1 MFGKTLKAFILLQLV
16 VLVTLAPILFAQRLG
31 PQRVPSIGEQQ
42 RAHEEFL
49 NQYPEETRATIR
61 ANRGFTMQIPG
72 HSAPAYI
79 SPAHIGYYRAIKV
92 PSESL
97 KECLLNHMMER
108 GQPFFAEHP
117 GGDLYFYSERTR
129 GKGFEEE
136 QVEETQAA
144 GVREVLSREGSR
156 TVILPKSNLAGEV
169 AETSRKARSGN
180 SSLRK
185 IWKRD
190 FPESLARTSVQNT
203 LSSIDEEKAMLF
215 EEDQNKLL
223 DTELLKHQRYGNLVP
238 VRTNPLRLTQGE
250 VPDVPA
256 TAAEAAPVQ
265 EVAAPATAANPV
277 RSVTAPATTTK
288 GSWFSGWKFPSP
300 GAATTTKGSWFS
312 GWKFPSPGAATT
324 TKGSW
329 FSGWKFPSPGAATTT
344 KGSWFS
350 GWKFPSPGDRSL
362 SPPSS
367 TKQVNRLLETS
378 KLTRSAGSRFQLTP
392 AGYQR
397 QALAIK
403 MPGNGWSGAIANRM
417 MRKKRPFFVEGADRN
432 VWYRNPENQPT
443 RFVRTKDRFDEGV
456 RRANSEHEVTTAKM
470 PPSAIRPAA
479 TEARSGLSWTQRLT
493 KGLGSASSAFK
504 YLRGF

>member
-16 VLVTLAPILFAQRLG
+16 VLATLAPILFAQRLG
-31 PQRVPSIGEQQ
+31 PQRVPSNGEQQ

-61 ANRGFTMQIPG
+61 ANHGFTMQIPG

-117 GGDLYFYSERTR
+117 GGDVYFYSERTR

-169 AETSRKARSGN
+169 AQTSRKARSGN

-190 FPESLARTSVQNT
+190 SHESLARTSVKNT
-203 LSSIDEEKAMLF
+203 LPSIEEEKAMLF
-215 EEDQNKLL
+215 EADQDKLL
-223 DTELLKHQRYGNLVP
+223 DTELLKHRSYGNLVP

-250 VPDVPA
+250 VPAVPA
-256 TAAEAAPVQ
+256 TAAAAAPVQ
-265 EVAAPATAANPV
+265 EVAAPANPV

-300 GAATTTKGSWFS
+300 G
-312 GWKFPSPGAATT
+312 
-324 TKGSW
+324 
-329 FSGWKFPSPGAATTT
+329 
-344 KGSWFS
+344 
-350 GWKFPSPGDRSL
+350 DRSP

-403 MPGNGWSGAIANRM
+403 MPSNGWRDAIADRM
-417 MRKKRPFFVEGADRN
+417 MRMKRPFFVEGAARK

-443 RFVRTKDRFDEGV
+443 RFFRTKNRFDEGV
-456 RRANSEHEVTTAKM
+456 RRASSEHEVATVKM

-493 KGLGSASSAFK
+493 KGLGSVSGAFK

>member
-16 VLVTLAPILFAQRLG
+16 ALATLAPILFAQRLG
-31 PQRVPSIGEQQ
+31 PQRVPSNGEQQ

-117 GGDLYFYSERTR
+117 GGDVYFYSERTR

-169 AETSRKARSGN
+169 AQTSRKARSGN

-185 IWKRD
+185 DWKRSPLQTIALQRKKL
-190 FPESLARTSVQNT
+190 FP
-203 LSSIDEEKAMLF
+203 
-215 EEDQNKLL
+215 
-223 DTELLKHQRYGNLVP
+223 
-238 VRTNPLRLTQGE
+238 
-250 VPDVPA
+250 
-256 TAAEAAPVQ
+256 APRFMPIR
-265 EVAAPATAANPV
+265 EG
-277 RSVTAPATTTK
+277 TK
-288 GSWFSGWKFPSP
+288 GSWFSGWKFP
-300 GAATTTKGSWFS
+300 WY
-312 GWKFPSPGAATT
+312 
-324 TKGSW
+324 
-329 FSGWKFPSPGAATTT
+329 
-344 KGSWFS
+344 
-350 GWKFPSPGDRSL
+350 GDRSL
-362 SPPSS
+362 SPSLS
-367 TKQVNRLLETS
+367 MKQVNQLLEAS
-378 KLTRSAGSRFQLTP
+378 KLRPSASSLKVRP
-392 AGYQR
+392 ATFKKKFLAVKLPGY
-397 QALAIK
+397 
-403 MPGNGWSGAIANRM
+403 GWDAATINRM
-417 MRKKRPFFVEGADRN
+417 RKESSPFFVEGADGK
-432 VWYRNPENQPT
+432 VWYHNPKNQPT
-443 RFVRTKDRFDEGV
+443 RFVRIKNGFDERVRTAIREHGV
-456 RRANSEHEVTTAKM
+456 ATVKM
-470 PPSAIRPAA
+470 PPFAIRPAA

-493 KGLGSASSAFK
+493 KGARGLFGRVAGGFK
-504 YLRGF
+504 YLRGP

>member
-16 VLVTLAPILFAQRLG
+16 VLATLAPILFAKRLG
-31 PQRVPSIGEQQ
+31 PQRVPSNGEQQ

-117 GGDLYFYSERTR
+117 GGDVYFYSERTR

-190 FPESLARTSVQNT
+190 HFPEGLAPHSVQST
-203 LSSIDEEKAMLF
+203 LPSIDEEKEMLF
-215 EEDQNKLL
+215 EADQDKLL
-223 DTELLKHQRYGNLVP
+223 DTELLKKQRYGDVVP
-238 VRTNPLRLTQGE
+238 IRTNPLRLTPGE
-250 VPDVPA
+250 VPAVPA
-256 TAAEAAPVQ
+256 TAAAAAPVQ
-265 EVAAPATAANPV
+265 EVPAPATAANPV
-277 RSVTAPATTTK
+277 RSVT
-288 GSWFSGWKFPSP
+288 PS
-300 GAATTTKGSWFS
+300 
-312 GWKFPSPGAATT
+312 ATT

-350 GWKFPSPGDRSL
+350 GWKFPSPGDRSPSPGDRSP

-367 TKQVNRLLETS
+367 TKQFNRLLGTS
-378 KLTRSAGSRFQLTP
+378 ELTRTTGSRFQLTS
-392 AGYQR
+392 AGIQR
-397 QALAIK
+397 KTSAIN
-403 MPGNGWSGAIANRM
+403 MHGNGWSGAIADRM
-417 MRKKRPFFVEGADRN
+417 MRMNEGADRK
-432 VWYRNPENQPT
+432 VWYPNPENQPT
-443 RFVRTKDRFDEGV
+443 GFVRTKNRIDEGA
-456 RRANSEHEVTTAKM
+456 RRAISEHEVATVKM

-493 KGLGSASSAFK
+493 KGLYSVSGAYK